1 MEEIGNSQNGEDPSG
16 SSPFFWT
23 DEVLMEGQLVQQ
35 LVNGLLIG
43 FMYSLI
49 AIGLTL
55 IWGVMNI
62 VNFAHG
68 DFLMLGMFTS
78 FWLYTL
84 YGLDPLFSI
93 PICTV
98 LLFVLGVLIY
108 RFIVSKVM
116 RGPVLAQLVVTFGV
130 SIFLANL
137 AVFLWTPDFRLIE
150 KPLLRGTWEIGQIEL
165 SIPKLMASIGSVL
178 ASIFV
183 FWFLKKTRLGKAIL
197 ATEMDREAALLM
209 GINTERINSI
219 SFAIGSS
226 LVGIA
231 GAFLSTYYY
240 IYPQVGGV
248 FGTIAFAIVA
258 LGGFGSIE
266 GAFLAG
272 ILVGLVQTLGGYF
285 FDPAYK
291 YAIVFLIYLITVWIR
306 PQGLL
311 GW

>member
-1 MEEIGNSQNGEDPSG
+1 M
-16 SSPFFWT
+16 T
-23 DEVLMEGQLVQQ
+23 DQLVQQ
-35 LVNGLLIG
+35 VVNGLLIG
-43 FMYSLI
+43 FIYSLI

-68 DFLMLGMFTS
+68 DFLMVGMFAS

-84 YGLDPLFSI
+84 YGVDPLFSI
-93 PICTV
+93 PVCTA
-98 LLFVLGVLIY
+98 LLFVLGLLIY

-116 RGPVLAQLVVTFGV
+116 KGPMLAQLVVTFGV

-150 KPLLRGTWEIGQIEL
+150 KPLLHGTWDIGDIKL
-165 SIPKLMASIGSVL
+165 SIPKFVATIGSVI
-178 ASIFV
+178 ASVFV
-183 FWFLKKTRLGKAIL
+183 YLFLKRTKTGKAIL

-219 SFAIGSS
+219 SFALGSA

-240 IYPQVGGV
+240 IYPQVGGT
-248 FGTIAFAIVA
+248 FGLIAFCVVA

-266 GAFLAG
+266 GAFIAG
-272 ILVGLVQTLGGYF
+272 IIVGLAQTLGGF
-285 FDPAYK
+285 FIDPAYK

-306 PQGLL
+306 PEGLL

>member
-1 MEEIGNSQNGEDPSG
+1 M
-16 SSPFFWT
+16 
-23 DEVLMEGQLVQQ
+23 QQ
-35 LVNGLLIG
+35 IVNGLLIG
-43 FMYSLI
+43 FMYALI

-68 DFLMLGMFTS
+68 DFLMVGMFTS

-84 YGLDPLFSI
+84 YGIDPLFSI
-93 PICTV
+93 PICTL
-98 LLFVLGVLIY
+98 LLFVMGLLIY

-116 RGPVLAQLVVTFGV
+116 SGPMLAQLVVTFGL
-130 SIFLANL
+130 SIFISNL
-137 AVFLWTPDFRLIE
+137 AVYFWTPDFRLIA
-150 KPLLRGTWEIGQIEL
+150 KPLLSGTWDIGGVLL
-165 SIPKLMASIGSVL
+165 SIPKTVASIGSIVTSL
-178 ASIFV
+178 FV
-183 FWFLKKTRLGKAIL
+183 FLFLKKTKTGKAIL

-209 GINTERINSI
+209 GINTERINSL
-219 SFAIGSS
+219 SFGIGAA

-231 GAFLSTYYY
+231 GGFLSTYYY
-240 IYPQVGGV
+240 IYPQVGGL
-248 FGTIAFAIVA
+248 FGLIAFSIVA

-266 GAFLAG
+266 GAFIAG
-272 ILVGLVQTLGGYF
+272 ILVGLVQTLGGFF

-291 YAIVFLIYLITVWIR
+291 YAIVFMIYLITVWIR

>member
-1 MEEIGNSQNGEDPSG
+1 MPE
-16 SSPFFWT
+16 
-23 DEVLMEGQLVQQ
+23 QLLQQ
-35 LVNGLLIG
+35 IVNGLLIG
-43 FMYSLI
+43 FMYALI
-49 AIGLTL
+49 AIGLTM

-93 PICTV
+93 PICTA
-98 LLFVLGVLIY
+98 LLFVVGLLIY

-116 RGPVLAQLVVTFGV
+116 RGPMLAQLVVTFGV
-130 SIFLANL
+130 SIFIANL
-137 AVFLWTPDFRLIE
+137 AVYLWTPDFRLIS
-150 KPLLRGTWEIGQIEL
+150 KPLLSGTWEIGSILL
-165 SIPKLMASIGSVL
+165 SIPKTVASIGSIVTSFFL
-178 ASIFV
+178 FL
-183 FWFLKKTRLGKAIL
+183 FLKKTKTGKAIL

-209 GINTERINSI
+209 GINTERINSL
-219 SFAIGSS
+219 SFGMGAA

-231 GAFLSTYYY
+231 GAFLSMYYY
-240 IYPQVGGV
+240 IYPQVGGL
-248 FGTIAFAIVA
+248 FSLIAFVVVA

-266 GAFLAG
+266 GAFIAG
-272 ILVGLVQTLGGYF
+272 ILVGLVQTLGGFF
-285 FDPAYK
+285 FDPSYK
-291 YAIVFLIYLITVWIR
+291 YAIVFLIYLVTVWIR

>member
-1 MEEIGNSQNGEDPSG
+1 M
-16 SSPFFWT
+16 T
-23 DEVLMEGQLVQQ
+23 DQLVQQ
-35 LVNGLLIG
+35 IVNGLLIG
-43 FMYSLI
+43 FIYSLI

-84 YGLDPLFSI
+84 YGVDPLFSI
-93 PICTV
+93 PVCTA
-98 LLFVLGVLIY
+98 LLFILGLLIY
-108 RFIVSKVM
+108 RYIVSKVM
-116 RGPVLAQLVVTFGV
+116 KGPMLAQLVVTFGI

-150 KPLLRGTWEIGQIEL
+150 KPLLHGTWDIGDIKL
-165 SIPKLMASIGSVL
+165 SVPKFVSTIGSVIVSL
-178 ASIFV
+178 FV
-183 FWFLKKTRLGKAIL
+183 FLFLKRTKTGKAIL

-219 SFAIGSS
+219 SFALGSA

-240 IYPQVGGV
+240 IYPQVGGT
-248 FGTIAFAIVA
+248 FGLIAFCVVA

-266 GAFLAG
+266 GAFIAG
-272 ILVGLVQTLGGYF
+272 IIVGLAQTLGGF
-285 FDPAYK
+285 FIDPAYK

>member
-1 MEEIGNSQNGEDPSG
+1 M
-16 SSPFFWT
+16 T
-23 DEVLMEGQLVQQ
+23 DQLVQQ
-35 LVNGLLIG
+35 IVNGLLIG
-43 FMYSLI
+43 FIYSLI

-84 YGLDPLFSI
+84 YGVDPLFSI
-93 PICTV
+93 PVCTA
-98 LLFVLGVLIY
+98 LLFILGLLIY

-116 RGPVLAQLVVTFGV
+116 KGPMLAQLVVTFGV

-150 KPLLRGTWEIGQIEL
+150 KPLLHGTWDIGDIKL
-165 SIPKLMASIGSVL
+165 SVPKFVSTIGSVIVSL
-178 ASIFV
+178 FV
-183 FWFLKKTRLGKAIL
+183 FLFLKRTKTGKAIL

-219 SFAIGSS
+219 SFALGSA

-240 IYPQVGGV
+240 IYPQVGGT
-248 FGTIAFAIVA
+248 FGLIAFCVVA

-266 GAFLAG
+266 GAFIAG
-272 ILVGLVQTLGGYF
+272 IIVGLAQTLGGF
-285 FDPAYK
+285 FIDPAYK

>member
-1 MEEIGNSQNGEDPSG
+1 M
-16 SSPFFWT
+16 T
-23 DEVLMEGQLVQQ
+23 DQLIQQ
-35 LVNGLLIG
+35 IVNGLLIG
-43 FMYSLI
+43 FIYSLI

-84 YGLDPLFSI
+84 YGVDPLFSI
-93 PICTV
+93 PVCTA
-98 LLFVLGVLIY
+98 LLFILGLLIY

-116 RGPVLAQLVVTFGV
+116 KGPMLAQLVVTFGV

-150 KPLLRGTWEIGQIEL
+150 KPLLHGTWDIGEIKL
-165 SIPKLMASIGSVL
+165 SIPKFVATIGSVMV
-178 ASIFV
+178 SVFV
-183 FWFLKKTRLGKAIL
+183 FLFLKRTKTGKAIL

-219 SFAIGSS
+219 SFALGSA

-240 IYPQVGGV
+240 IHPQVGGT
-248 FGTIAFAIVA
+248 FGLIAFCVVA

-266 GAFLAG
+266 GAFIAG
-272 ILVGLVQTLGGYF
+272 IIVGLAQTLGGF
-285 FDPAYK
+285 FIDPAYK
-291 YAIVFLIYLITVWIR
+291 FAIVFLIYLITVWIR
-306 PQGLL
+306 PEGLL